1 MDWRLGREGR
11 RWWGR
16 GRICVTTHS
25 TSGSKS
31 RFLRS
36 GTHAHRTPIPTS
48 QNTDLPT
55 SHVDRV
61 YALELKEEE
70 LGAADADDSRSI
82 QTIIPHE
89 LKRVNEEDED

>member
-1 MDWRLGREGR
+1 
-11 RWWGR
+11 
-16 GRICVTTHS
+16 
-25 TSGSKS
+25 
-31 RFLRS
+31 
-36 GTHAHRTPIPTS
+36 
-48 QNTDLPT
+48 LPT

-82 QTIIPHE
+82 QTIIPRE